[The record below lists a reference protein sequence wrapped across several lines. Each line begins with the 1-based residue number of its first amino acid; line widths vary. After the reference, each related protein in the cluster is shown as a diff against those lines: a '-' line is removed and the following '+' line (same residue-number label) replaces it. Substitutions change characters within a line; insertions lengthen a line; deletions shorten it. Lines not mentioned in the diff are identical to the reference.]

1 MLIALLCLVLASCY
15 GMGDI
20 AGNEDASISPD
31 ADPTPAPVAATKSAP
46 RLTPSSSPAIEPTPQ
61 DVLPELSYLSFGH
74 AAEVFAN
81 PDAFTGKEYG
91 SPFMIVSEQQQMNAS
106 SIYYAQGYISGGAAQ
121 TYTVLDF
128 GTGDV
133 LGLVPGEVVYVR
145 GVIEGG
151 GTMVSDTGES
161 VDVLWITV
169 SEVEKDVTGAD
180 ISAQTRKVSLAE
192 GACSAASSTLTME
205 VLSLDFSEDAL
216 MLSTRT
222 SDTAVEQFETYYID
236 IVVHQ
241 DGCFAWYAACN
252 FWINSGS
259 AGYDNIPLPPM
270 DSTKDMT
277 IEFVPFDASGKL
289 LYEPLVIDV
298 PVSEP

>member
-1 MLIALLCLVLASCY
+1 M
-15 GMGDI
+15 
-20 AGNEDASISPD
+20 
-31 ADPTPAPVAATKSAP
+31 
-46 RLTPSSSPAIEPTPQ
+46 EPTSQ

-81 PDAFTGKEYG
+81 PDAYAGKEYG
-91 SPFMIVSEQQQMNAS
+91 SPFMIVSERQQMNAS
-106 SIYYAQGYISGGAAQ
+106 SIYYAQGHNGGGAAQ

-128 GTGDV
+128 GTGDAPE
-133 LGLVPGEVVYVR
+133 LVPGEVVYVR

-169 SEVEKDVTGAD
+169 SEVEKDAANAD
-180 ISAQTRKVSLAE
+180 IFTRARKISLAD
-192 GACSAASSTLTME
+192 GVCSAASSTLTME

-252 FWINSGS
+252 FWINPGS
-259 AGYDNIPLPPM
+259 AGFDNIPLPPM

-289 LYEPLVIDV
+289 IYEPLMIDV